1 MGAAAVVAAEDDEM
15 MADVA
20 AMVGGAQGS
29 DALASLETT
38 LRPIEKYAVRLVEEV
53 RIFKGVYATHYCCG
67 CFMLQLID
75 KCNVRLVEGRR
86 CCRLC
91 WGRSCAPWR

>member
-1 MGAAAVVAAEDDEM
+1 MGAAAAVAAEDDEM

-53 RIFKGVYATHYCCG
+53 RILKGCCMPHCVVVGAVCCG
-67 CFMLQLID
+67 
-75 KCNVRLVEGRR
+75 
-86 CCRLC
+86 
-91 WGRSCAPWR
+91 

>member
-1 MGAAAVVAAEDDEM
+1 MGAAAAAAAEDDEM

-20 AMVGGAQGS
+20 ALVGGAQGS

-53 RIFKGVYATHYCCG
+53 RIFESAYATLC
-67 CFMLQLID
+67 
-75 KCNVRLVEGRR
+75 RR
-86 CCRLC
+86 
-91 WGRSCAPWR
+91 GASTAAD

>member
-1 MGAAAVVAAEDDEM
+1 MGAAAAVAAEDDEM

-53 RIFKGVYATHYCCG
+53 RVFKGP
-67 CFMLQLID
+67 
-75 KCNVRLVEGRR
+75 
-86 CCRLC
+86 LC
-91 WGRSCAPWR
+91 HTILLWLLHAAAD